1 MTDYPE
7 LYDPEVC
14 AMTDEPTN
22 NPCQLADELPP
33 LQGGMTNDELR
44 AAWKRKLPTTEP
56 TDNQLSCFAIGV
68 EVGYAIVTA
77 AAVARER
84 ARCLN
89 EIECGIWIDK
99 TTEEVLDSIAAA
111 IRKGG

>member
-1 MTDYPE
+1 MT
-7 LYDPEVC
+7 
-14 AMTDEPTN
+14 
-22 NPCQLADELPP
+22 DELPP

-84 ARCLN
+84 EACAALCDDHASIEGIAQRC
-89 EIECGIWIDK
+89 
-99 TTEEVLDSIAAA
+99 AAA
-111 IRKGG
+111 IRAR